1 MRKNPTMIWRRKESR
16 IRLFMYRFVCCP
28 QELSFL
34 QCCVCPQAKRFFS
47 PLLLQPL
54 FITQKPISKRR
65 FLDSPSV
72 RVLFLLFSWL
82 NLPPWACLVLDLPLP
97 LGLPCRVIPFAC
109 ASAFS
114 CVFVCAFVCAYAS
127 LCCCLC
133 PCHSICIC
141 NSLTT
146 LQPSIKNDV
155 CTLVSTWRR

>member
-1 MRKNPTMIWRRKESR
+1 MIWRRKESR

-47 PLLLQPL
+47 PLLS
-54 FITQKPISKRR
+54 FVNMQKPISG
-65 FLDSPSV
+65 FLDTPSV
-72 RVLFLLFSWL
+72 RFLFLLFSWL
-82 NLPPWACLVLDLPLP
+82 ILPPWACLVLGLSLP
-97 LGLPCRVIPFAC
+97 LGLPCLVLPFAC

-114 CVFVCAFVCAYAS
+114 RAFVCAFVCAYAS

-146 LQPSIKNDV
+146 LQPSIKNDA